1 MKKKLLISL
10 LVTIGL
16 LVVAVTIA
24 YLIVLFRKPALNT
37 VNNLEKTIKKQAT
50 STNIVNSFNAGNY
63 DESLK
68 LANDYLQKHPKDAQA
83 WAAKA
88 TILANKGSV
97 EFKENTYGQQAI
109 EVANKALAIDPQLPE
124 GFYARGYAHEIQNQ
138 FEQTKSDY
146 DKALSMDKDNPT
158 YLNQMGHLYDLMGKP
173 EEAKKYYEQALAINP
188 NFGKALINMGRYE
201 MRYGSEDKAMQ
212 YFEKSLPVI
221 NNDIEKAGVYYS
233 LGMLKLNQDKL
244 QEGYKYMQQA
254 VKMAPE
260 YPQAL
265 IGRGWAGMLLMTQ
278 KDGDLEVL
286 EKQGLT
292 FQTAF
297 DDVNSAIKINPNQTL
312 GYLVLARM
320 YLRLP
325 FLANKSLDYYDQALS
340 VVDNDITIMS
350 NDRASFKKEIE
361 AEKEGAKNVLKDVQ
375 KFENNN
381 KQTVSYL
388 YRLKYGIENTVNNV
402 KNLFLVK
409 NVLASEGGY
418 WRGNCWI
425 GDDEYTDVCFTMASF
440 DYWINYLNQ
449 KGHYTYYTG
458 TYTAYCDNGSPILFA
473 GCGSANDN
481 SFNQKPVNNLCIN
494 SDVVWTD
501 EVANDGDWNWNC
513 KDSHSGKV
521 VGCSARR
528 IAQCTGT
535 LPAGAKICPGTNTGL
550 TANTPWHKVADCAG
564 ATKCAYTKKAECG
577 SANGGKYH
585 LEVELKN
592 AGLCQSG
599 FTPSAF
605 TEEPTEFSD
614 DQGNFFGKW
623 VWTCSK
629 SGYDTSNECL
639 ATKYG
644 QCNDAPTNVP
654 YANLNGQNGAC
665 RFGHFNSVSVDS
677 NGVFRWTC
685 GTNSYTGLNTRH
697 IGSFNSSDAGAG
709 SVVFADNYEPV
720 TGGSN
725 NCQCTA
731 QYKYYCQSAGY
742 NCTNKCGQNVEEIYY
757 AYKED
762 KHCFPNE
769 DTRIMVTQEEYN
781 NQPISSHGANQPTAC
796 TNKPVTC
803 PPCGAG
809 GGGSDTINETN

>member
-10 LVTIGL
+10 LATIGL

-24 YLIVLFRKPALNT
+24 YLIVLFRKPILNT
-37 VNNLEKTIKKQAT
+37 TNNLAKTIKKQT
-50 STNIVNSFNAGNY
+50 TTTNIVNSFNAGNY
-63 DESLK
+63 DESLR
-68 LANDYLQKHPKDAQA
+68 LANDYLQKHPRDAQA

-97 EFKENTYGQQAI
+97 EFKENTYGQQAV

-124 GFYARGYAHEIQNQ
+124 GFYARGYAYEIQNH
-138 FEQTKSDY
+138 FEQAKSDY

-158 YLNQMGHLYDLMGKP
+158 YLNQMGHLNDLIGQP
-173 EEAKKYYEQALAINP
+173 EEAKKYYEQALAVDSD
-188 NFGKALINMGRYE
+188 FGKALINIARYE
-201 MRYGSEDKAMQ
+201 MRYGSEDKAME

-278 KDGDLEVL
+278 KDGDLEAL

-292 FQTAF
+292 FQAVF

-350 NDRASFKKEIE
+350 NDRANFKKEIE
-361 AEKEGAKNVLKDVQ
+361 AEKESAKNVLKDVQ

-388 YRLKYGIENTVNNV
+388 HRLKYGIKNAIGNV
-402 KNLFLVK
+402 KNLFLAK
-409 NVLASEGGY
+409 NALASGESGH

-425 GDDEYTDVCFTMASF
+425 GDGEITDVCFSMQSF
-440 DYWINYLNQ
+440 YNWVALLNSD
-449 KGHYTYYTG
+449 GHYTHYTG
-458 TYTAYCDNGSPILFA
+458 AYTAHCDNGSPILFA
-473 GCGSANDN
+473 GCGSANN
-481 SFNQKPVNNLCIN
+481 SSFSQKPASNLCIN

-501 EVANDGDWNWNC
+501 EMANDGDWNWYC
-513 KDSHSGKV
+513 KDSYSGKE
-521 VGCSARR
+521 VGCSAES
-528 IAQCTGT
+528 IAKCIGPP
-535 LPAGAKICPGTNTGL
+535 PAGAKQCLGTDTGL
-550 TANTPWHKVADCAG
+550 TADTSWHKVIDCAG

-577 SANGGKYH
+577 PANGNHYKTEDA
-585 LEVELKN
+585 LTT
-592 AGLCQSG
+592 AGLCADNA
-599 FTPSAF
+599 TA
-605 TEEPTEFSD
+605 TFSQKPGELD
-614 DQGNFFGKW
+614 DNGW
-623 VWTCSK
+623 EWTCNK
-629 SGYDTSNECL
+629 SGYDSSDTCSAE
-639 ATKYG
+639 KDG
-644 QCNDAPTNVP
+644 GCNNQSTEAPYNTLDE
-654 YANLNGQNGAC
+654 ACKSGA
-665 RFGHFNSVSVDS
+665 FNSVHIEG
-677 NGVFRWTC
+677 GVFKWTC
-685 GTNSYTGLNTRH
+685 GTDNSPQH
-697 IGSFNSSDAGAG
+697 VGSFNDNNSNFGALVSSDGH
-709 SVVFADNYEPV
+709 YP
-720 TGGSN
+720 TGGGDP
-725 NCQCTA
+725 NCICDA
-731 QYKYYCQSAGY
+731 DYKYYCQSYGY
-742 NCTNKCGQNVEEIYY
+742 NCTNKCGQNVEEVYY

-762 KHCFPNE
+762 KNCFPNE
-769 DTRIMVTQEEYN
+769 NTKIMVTKQEYN
-781 NQPISSHGANQPTAC
+781 SNFADHAPDQPTTC
-796 TNKPVTC
+796 TNKSVTC
-803 PPCGAG
+803 PPCGATN
-809 GGGSDTINETN
+809 GGSDTVNETN